1 MEEVLTGERSYE
13 ENKERQRW
21 LYAMYEYIGTRGT
34 QTQVA
39 KAYSDFDMAMWD
51 SKPSKDDFEKMFYI
65 ASTFLRKDLET
76 RFLKPVEKMIYYHE
90 TKMVQ
95 SQTESA
101 IAARKRAKR
110 SKK

>member
-1 MEEVLTGERSYE
+1 MEELSTDKHSYE

-34 QTQVA
+34 QSQVA
-39 KAYSDFDMAMWD
+39 KAYADFDMAPWD
-51 SKPSKDDFEKMFYI
+51 STPSKADFEKMFFI

-76 RFLKPVEKMIYYHE
+76 RFLKPVEKMIDEHE

-101 IAARKRAKR
+101 VAARKRAKR
-110 SKK
+110 SKR